1 MKNRFEHVA
10 VANIKRNGIDELLKS
25 LEQSD
30 FYSAP
35 ASTRYHHS
43 FEGGLVSHSL
53 DVMEFLINDMAGITI
68 EKESLYLVSL
78 FHDICKVGY
87 YKTDMRNTK
96 DDSGRWIKV
105 PYYTVEDKLPLGHG
119 EKSVIMLMEHVELTL
134 PEMMA
139 VRWHMGLSVPKE
151 DYGSMGRAFEEFPLA
166 LYLHI
171 ADMKSTYLGKDRN
184 GA

>member
-1 MKNRFEHVA
+1 MKKRFESLA
-10 VANIKRNGIDELLKS
+10 TEGIKRKGIDSLLRS

-30 FYSAP
+30 FYQAP

-53 DVMEFLINDMAGITI
+53 EVMEFLLSDLVNSDIPKD
-68 EKESLYLVSL
+68 SLYLVSL

-96 DDSGRWIKV
+96 DENGKWIKV

-119 EKSVIMLMEHVELTL
+119 EKSVIMLLEHVKLTL

-139 VRWHMGLSVPKE
+139 VRWHMNGFEPKE
-151 DYGSMGRAFEEFPLA
+151 NYLAMGKAYEEFPLA
-166 LYLHI
+166 LYLAI
-171 ADMKSTYLGKDRN
+171 ADLKSTYLGKDRSK
-184 GA
+184 G